1 MPSPLSNTIS
11 AGDRMKRV
19 TLFFIVLCIG
29 LLSAFS
35 QEVTTVEVRGLG
47 DIVNGKKEVA
57 FDKAV
62 EDALRRALEQA
73 VGTFISQDSNS
84 RNGQLIEDNIFKKSE
99 GFIKTYEIIDEEID
113 SDNEILWVTVSAQV
127 MTAQVEQALR
137 DLLESI
143 GTISTFVLVEGNDV
157 FRLQLINDLITNG
170 IEVVDR
176 ELLNNAL
183 DKQKAVMDLDQSENA
198 QEVGLWFWTK
208 YIIRGTAE
216 HGVEQMEVYG
226 NSIDLVS
233 FQYTLEL
240 LDSTTG
246 SAIRNFTNYFS
257 RQGLANNN
265 LINLLANQALADIYG
280 KIPRVFLDHAMDKK
294 VVDFIVIGIDDFERR
309 LKEVPGISS
318 LDNVEAY
325 GDRVKYKLRY
335 NGNLNTLLSRIRE
348 LGFQTERYQGAYYI
362 RKVQTTIQIRIL
374 GCSFSDM
381 KTIKDTFGTAKN
393 LAFSAKTIT
402 FSLEGDVYAIAEQ
415 LDGLG
420 YQIIEIKENHIEA
433 QRGG

>member
-1 MPSPLSNTIS
+1 MKQLAVLFVLFCVCLSS
-11 AGDRMKRV
+11 
-19 TLFFIVLCIG
+19 FF
-29 LLSAFS
+29 A
-35 QEVTTVEVRGLG
+35 QEVISVEVRGLG

-73 VGTFISQDSNS
+73 VGTFISQDSLS
-84 RNGQLIEDNIFKKSE
+84 RNVQLIKDTIFKKSE
-99 GFIKTYEIIDEEID
+99 GFIKTYEIINEEID
-113 SDNEILWVTVSAQV
+113 SANEIVWVTVSAQV
-127 MTAQVEQALR
+127 MAAEVEQTLK

-143 GTISTFVLVEGNDV
+143 GTISTFVMIEGHEM
-157 FRLQLINDLITNG
+157 FRLRLINDLISNG

-183 DKQKAVMDLDQSENA
+183 DKQKAAMDMDQSKNVE
-198 QEVGLWFWTK
+198 QVGLWFWSK
-208 YIIRGTAE
+208 YILRGTAE

-226 NSIDLVS
+226 NPIDLVS
-233 FQYTLEL
+233 FQYNLEL

-257 RQGLANNN
+257 RQGQANNN
-265 LINLLANQALADIYG
+265 LINLLANQALGDIYG
-280 KIPRVFLDHAMDKK
+280 KIPRAFLDHAMDKK

-309 LKEVPGISS
+309 LREVPGISS
-318 LDNVEAY
+318 LDNVETY

-348 LGFQTERYQGAYYI
+348 LGFETERYQGAYYI
-362 RKVQTTIQIRIL
+362 RKVQKTVQVIVR
-374 GCSFSDM
+374 GCSFADM
-381 KTIKDTFGTAKN
+381 KTIREAFVNVRDLG
-393 LAFSAKTIT
+393 FSANSVS
-402 FSLEGDVYAIAEQ
+402 FSLEGDVFAIAEQ

-420 YQIIEIKENHIEA
+420 YQIIEINENHIEA
-433 QRGG
+433 KRGG

>member
-1 MPSPLSNTIS
+1 
-11 AGDRMKRV
+11 MKRL
-19 TLFFIVLCIG
+19 LFFFVLLCIG

-47 DIVNGKKEVA
+47 HMINGNKEVA
-57 FDKAV
+57 YNKAI

-73 VGTFISQDSNS
+73 VGTFISQDSKS

-113 SDNEILWVTVSAQV
+113 SDNEIMWVTVSAQV
-127 MTAQVEQALR
+127 MTAQVEQTLR

-143 GTISTFVLVEGNDV
+143 GTISTFVLIEGNDV
-157 FRLQLINDLITNG
+157 FRLQLINDLINNG

-176 ELLNNAL
+176 ELLNNVL
-183 DKQKAVMDLDQSENA
+183 DKQKAAMDLDDSENVE
-198 QEVGLWFWTK
+198 EVGLWFWTK
-208 YIIRGTAE
+208 YIIRGSAE

-226 NSIDLVS
+226 NPIELIS
-233 FQYTLEL
+233 FQYKLEL
-240 LDSTTG
+240 LDTTNG
-246 SAIRNFTNYFS
+246 SHIRNFTNYFS
-257 RQGLANNN
+257 RQGQSNPN
-265 LINLLANQALADIYG
+265 LINFLTNQALEDIQG
-280 KIPRVFLDHAMDKK
+280 KIPRVFLEHAMDKRI
-294 VVDFIVIGIDDFERR
+294 VDFIAIGIGDFERR

-335 NGNLNTLLSRIRE
+335 NGNLNTLLGRIRE
-348 LGFQTERYQGAYYI
+348 LGFETERYQGMYYI
-362 RKVQTTIQIRIL
+362 RKVQQQIQVTIK

-381 KTIKDTFGTAKN
+381 KTIRNTFSGTKDLG
-393 LAFSAKTIT
+393 FSANTIT
-402 FSLEGDVYAIAEQ
+402 FNLEGDLYEIAEK
-415 LDGLG
+415 LDNLG
-420 YQIIEIKENHIEA
+420 YQIIEIMENHIEA